1 MNFLTVIAFVIA
13 GVVFGYSVLGATED
27 PKSMIDVHGFVI
39 VIAGSVACTA
49 ISFQIDRVWLMI
61 KVFFGRMI
69 LGKKADYKGTIK
81 ELMILAEAYRTNGD
95 VSKLVEKSKDPFI
108 KECMT
113 MLLDGVIEPKSL
125 KRILMNRVNTLYTRY
140 SSDAKMF
147 QSMGKYP
154 PAMGLMG
161 AVLGMIALLATLGK
175 PGAEKGVG
183 AAMSVALIATFYGIA
198 FANLLVIPIGE
209 NLTEGAKETRIKNNM
224 IVEGVVLIAKK
235 TNPVVLVEEL
245 NSFLLPAERIERK
258 EIQEALKK
266 AA

>member
-1 MNFLTVIAFVIA
+1 MNFLTVVAFILA
-13 GVVFGYSVLGATED
+13 GVVFGYSVFGATED
-27 PKSMIDVHGFVI
+27 PKSMLDFHGFVI
-39 VIAGSVACTA
+39 VIAGTVACTA
-49 ISFQIDRVWLMI
+49 ISFQIDRVWVMI
-61 KVFFGRMI
+61 KVFISRMI
-69 LGKKADYKGTIK
+69 FGSKVNYKSTIK
-81 ELMILAEAYRTNGD
+81 ELMIIAEAYRTNGD
-95 VSKLVEKSKDPFI
+95 VVKLVEKSKDPFLR
-108 KECMT
+108 ECMT
-113 MLLDGVIEPKSL
+113 MLLDGVIEPKNL
-125 KRILMNRVNTLYTRY
+125 RRICEARVNTMYTRH

-198 FANLLVIPIGE
+198 FANLIVIPIGE
-209 NLTEGAKETRIKNNM
+209 NLTEGTKEMRVKNTM
-224 IVEGVVLIAKK
+224 IVEGVILIGKK

-245 NSFLLPAERIERK
+245 NSFLLPTERIERK